1 MTDAARWQAVLD
13 RDRRFDGAF
22 VFAVRTTGVY
32 CRPACAARRPRRHN
46 VVFFARPDDAER
58 AGFRSC
64 RRCRPKDPVPGTA
77 ALVKR
82 VCRDIEDRLAD
93 GEPVRLAELA
103 ARAGLSPHHL
113 LRTFKRAVGVT
124 PREYAEA
131 RRIRTLKAHLK
142 GGMPVTHAT
151 YEAGYGSSSRL
162 YERSNALLG
171 MTPATYRR
179 GGRGARIRYGV
190 ASCPLGRVLV
200 AGTER
205 GVSAVYFGD
214 AEGPLEDAL
223 RAEYP
228 EAEVRRDDG
237 ANASWVRAVVAAV
250 RGGQAPDVPLDIRAT
265 AFQWRVFQALRR
277 IPAGETRTYGE
288 IARSI
293 GAPRAARAVGRAC
306 ATNRVAVVIPCH
318 RAIGSGGDL
327 TGYRWGV
334 ARKKALL
341 ATESARTLE
350 PVSTGAGRRR

>member
-32 CRPACAARRPRRHN
+32 CRPGCAARRPRRRN
-46 VVFFARPDDAER
+46 VVFFGEPDDAER
-58 AGFRSC
+58 AGFRGC
-64 RRCRPKDPVPGTA
+64 RRCRPKEAVRGGA
-77 ALVKR
+77 ALVEQ
-82 VCRDIEDRLAD
+82 VCRDIEVRLAE
-93 GEPVRLAELA
+93 GEPVRLAGLA
-103 ARAGLSPHHL
+103 ARVGLSPHHL
-113 LRTFKRAVGVT
+113 LRSFKHAVGVT
-124 PREYAEA
+124 PRQYADA
-131 RRIRTLKAHLK
+131 RRITALKARLK
-142 GGMPVTHAT
+142 EGMPVTHAT

-162 YERSNALLG
+162 YERSDALLG
-171 MTPATYRR
+171 MTPATYSH
-179 GGRGARIRYGV
+179 GGRGARIRYGI

-205 GVSAVYFGD
+205 GVAAVYFGD
-214 AEGPLEDAL
+214 TDRPLEAAL

-228 EAEVRRDDG
+228 QAEVRRDDA
-237 ANASWVRAVVAAV
+237 ANASWVRAVVAGL
-250 RGGQAPDVPLDIRAT
+250 RGEQAPNLPLDVRAT
-265 AFQWRVFQALRR
+265 AFQWRVFEALRR

-318 RAIGSGGDL
+318 RAVGSGGSL

-341 ATESARTLE
+341 ATEAAR
-350 PVSTGAGRRR
+350 STKAVAAGGGRRR